1 LHDAR
6 RKKLWRRYTIPA
18 PGEPGSET
26 WPKEMPD
33 AWKYGGG
40 ATWQNGSYDP
50 ELDLVYWGTGNAEP
64 YNPAYRGGADSLYT
78 ASVIAIRPKTGELV
92 WHYQYIPNESFDFD
106 GTAEPLLADLRIDGQ
121 VRKTLLSANKNGF
134 MYVID
139 RINGK
144 LLAAHPFVKLNWA
157 SHIDRETGRPVL
169 TDIYERAVKGE
180 TVEIWPSRGT
190 NASLMAFNPK
200 TGLVYVNSWEVA
212 RILKYTKFEFVLG
225 QGSTGIETSFRTPA
239 GEPWGY
245 HMAFDPLSGK
255 AQWKVPVTD
264 TVLSAGMLATDGG
277 LLFTGRVNGE
287 FIALDQAT
295 GQLLWKFKTG
305 SGINSPPITYTHR
318 GRQYVTVLSGIGGV
332 LNRVMKVADR
342 VPTGGSV
349 WTFALM
355 PE

>member
-1 LHDAR
+1 
-6 RKKLWRRYTIPA
+6 
-18 PGEPGSET
+18 
-26 WPKEMPD
+26 
-33 AWKYGGG
+33 
-40 ATWQNGSYDP
+40 
-50 ELDLVYWGTGNAEP
+50 V
-64 YNPAYRGGADSLYT
+64 
-78 ASVIAIRPKTGELV
+78 
-92 WHYQYIPNESFDFD
+92 
-106 GTAEPLLADLRIDGQ
+106 LADLRIDGQ
-121 VRKTLLSANKNGF
+121 VRKVLLSANKNGF

-139 RINGK
+139 RTDGK
-144 LLAAHPFVKLNWA
+144 LIAAHPFVKVNWA
-157 SHIDRETGRPVL
+157 SHIDLKTGRPVL
-169 TDIYERAVKGE
+169 TDIYDQAVKGE

-225 QGSTGIETSFRTPA
+225 QGSTGVETSFRTPPA

-245 HMAFDPLSGK
+245 HMAFNPLTGQ
-255 AQWKVPVTD
+255 AEWKVPVTE
-264 TVLSAGMLATDGG
+264 TVISAGMLATDGG

-295 GQLLWKFKTG
+295 GQTLWQFKTG
-305 SGINSPPITYTHR
+305 SGINSPPITYTHK

-332 LNRVMKVADR
+332 LNRTMKVADK

-355 PE
+355 PD

>member
-1 LHDAR
+1 
-6 RKKLWRRYTIPA
+6 
-18 PGEPGSET
+18 
-26 WPKEMPD
+26 MPD

-78 ASVIAIRPKTGELV
+78 ASMIAIRPKTGELV

-106 GTAEPLLADLRIDGQ
+106 GSAEPVLADLRIDGQ
-121 VRKTLLSANKNGF
+121 VRKVLLSANKNGF

-139 RINGK
+139 RTDGK
-144 LLAAHPFVKLNWA
+144 LIAAHPFVKVNWA
-157 SHIDRETGRPVL
+157 SHIDLKTGRPVL
-169 TDIYERAVKGE
+169 TDIYDQAVKGE

-212 RILKYTKFEFVLG
+212 RILKYTKFEFILG
-225 QGSTGIETSFRTPA
+225 QGSTGVETSFRAPPA

-245 HMAFDPLSGK
+245 HMAFNPLTGK
-255 AQWKVPVTD
+255 AEWKVPVTG
-264 TVLSAGMLATDGG
+264 TVISAGMLATDGG
-277 LLFTGRVNGE
+277 LLFTGRLNGE

-295 GQLLWKFKTG
+295 GETLWKFKTG
-305 SGINSPPITYTHR
+305 SGINSPPITYTHK

-332 LNRVMKVADR
+332 VNRTMKAADS

-355 PE
+355 PD